1 MRAAKEARFLVDR
14 GYPKEPAVRFVSNHR
29 RLPEKDRFVL
39 MRVVVPAGQA
49 SLRKEKIL
57 QLNDLRGRAVIV
69 DGYNVLITTESILAC
84 KPCYICDDGLLRDT
98 QGIFRSYRSSELT
111 WPALSAIF
119 DVLASAAPACVDVL
133 LDQQISMSGRLA
145 QRIRDTMAKCGLP
158 GKAETA
164 RDVDF
169 RLKTSKKIVA
179 SSDGNIVDAARAA
192 VDIPA
197 EIARRKGVVPFSL

>member
-1 MRAAKEARFLVDR
+1 
-14 GYPKEPAVRFVSNHR
+14 
-29 RLPEKDRFVL
+29 

-57 QLNDLRGRAVIV
+57 QLSDLRGRDVIM

-111 WPALSAIF
+111 EPSLSAIF
-119 DVLASAAPACVDVL
+119 NVLATASPAYADVV

-145 QRIRDTMAKCGLP
+145 QRFRDAMAECGLA
-158 GKAETA
+158 GKAVTA

-169 RLKTSKKIVA
+169 RLKTSERIVA
-179 SSDGNIVDAARAA
+179 SSDGNIVDAARAV

-197 EIARRKGVVPFSL
+197 EIARRAGVVPLSL

>member
-1 MRAAKEARFLVDR
+1 LVDR
-14 GYPKEPAVRFVSNHR
+14 GYPKESAVRFVSNHR
-29 RLPEKDRFVL
+29 RLPEKERFVL

-49 SLRKEKIL
+49 SSRKEKIL
-57 QLNDLRGRAVIV
+57 QHRDLRGRDVIV

-111 WPALSAIF
+111 GPALSAIF
-119 DVLASAAPACVDVL
+119 EVLATASPAHTDVL

-145 QRIRDTMAKCGLP
+145 QRIRDTMAECGLP

-164 RDVDF
+164 KDVDL
-169 RLKTSKKIVA
+169 RLKISKKIVA
-179 SSDGNIVDAARAA
+179 SSDGSVADAAGAV

-197 EIARRKGVVPFSL
+197 EIARRTGLVPFSL